1 MSFDLLCRLSGLGL
15 IRGLL
20 KLMFEKDLACFSC
33 WHVKM
38 IAASIL
44 LINLVMTKQP
54 RELLHMDINGS
65 YRVWSLGGKRFVLV
79 IIDDY
84 SGYLWQ

>member
-1 MSFDLLCRLSGLGL
+1 
-15 IRGLL
+15 
-20 KLMFEKDLACFSC
+20 
-33 WHVKM
+33 M

-65 YRVWSLGGKRFVLV
+65 YWVWSLGGKRFVLV

>member
-1 MSFDLLCRLSGLGL
+1 
-15 IRGLL
+15 
-20 KLMFEKDLACFSC
+20 
-33 WHVKM
+33 M